1 MSIKTKIIDLFEN
14 YNELSVLE
22 ITKQLSVSKQSVHL
36 CLKKLQE
43 EEIVQK
49 FGRVPLT
56 FYKLIPGSVA
66 GEEVHINL
74 TEDEQA
80 AVNTFTRLN
89 AYGKL
94 ITGIPAIADYSKNT
108 DRGLH
113 EFIKLFA
120 AERIRINR
128 NKDTSQLIN
137 GHNNFRQQVGVS
149 DYNVNDLYHVDYA
162 NVGSFGKSRL
172 GILVE
177 LAKTTQNDTVFELLL
192 NDIKKQI
199 VNFIYMS
206 DFDCVAFVPP
216 TIPRE
221 RQIMKVL
228 EEELAIALPKIN
240 IHKVFNEVPVAQ
252 KSRLTKASRAINAEN
267 SFMIPKQAKYKHL
280 LLIDDIMTTGI
291 TLNTI
296 AQKIKRK
303 KIAIKITGLTILLDN
318 QNEIR

>member
-1 MSIKTKIIDLFEN
+1 MSIKTRILELFDN

-22 ITKQLSVSKQSVHL
+22 ITKQLNVSKQSVHL

-43 EEIVQK
+43 EEVVQK

-56 FYKLIPGSVA
+56 FYKLLPSSVG
-66 GEEVHINL
+66 GEDVQISL
-74 TEDEQA
+74 TEDEQT

-89 AYGKL
+89 AYGEL
-94 ITGIPAIADYSKNT
+94 ITGIPAIADYYKNT
-108 DRGLH
+108 DRGIH

-149 DYNVNDLYHVDYA
+149 DYNINDLYHVDYEF
-162 NVGSFGKSRL
+162 VGEFGKSRL
-172 GILVE
+172 GILIE
-177 LAKTTQNDTVFELLL
+177 LAKTTQSDSVFELLIK
-192 NDIKKQI
+192 DVKKQI
-199 VNFIYMS
+199 VNFVYMS
-206 DFDCVAFVPP
+206 DFDAVAFVPP

-221 RQIMKVL
+221 KQIMKVL

-252 KSRLTKASRAINAEN
+252 KSRLSKESRAINAEN
-267 SFMIPKQAKYKHL
+267 SFMVPQQAKYKHL

-303 KIAIKITGLTILLDN
+303 KIVIKITGLTLLLDN
-318 QNEIR
+318 KSVVK

>member
-1 MSIKTKIIDLFEN
+1 MSIKTRILELFDN

-22 ITKQLSVSKQSVHL
+22 ITKQLNVSKQSVHL
-36 CLKKLQE
+36 CLKKLQGE
-43 EEIVQK
+43 EVVQK

-56 FYKLIPGSVA
+56 FYKLVPSSA
-66 GEEVHINL
+66 EGEDVQISL
-74 TEDEQA
+74 TEDEQT

-94 ITGIPAIADYSKNT
+94 ITGIPAIVDYYKNT

-128 NKDTSQLIN
+128 NKDPSQLIN
-137 GHNNFRQQVGVS
+137 GHNNFRQLVGVS
-149 DYNVNDLYHVDYA
+149 DYNISDLYHVDYEHI
-162 NVGSFGKSRL
+162 GEFGKSRL

-177 LAKTTQNDTVFELLL
+177 LAKTTQSESVFELL
-192 NDIKKQI
+192 IKEVKKQI
-199 VNFIYMS
+199 VNFVYMS
-206 DFDCVAFVPP
+206 DFDAVAFVPP

-221 RQIMKVL
+221 KQIMRVL

-252 KSRLTKASRAINAEN
+252 KSRLSKESRAINAES
-267 SFMIPKQAKYKHL
+267 SFMIPQQAKYKHL

-303 KIAIKITGLTILLDN
+303 KIAIKITGLTLLIDN
-318 QNEIR
+318 KSEVK